1 MSRTTFYVTTPIYYI
16 SGNPH
21 IGHAYTTVVAD
32 VLARTA
38 RAGGPAFFLTG
49 TDEHGQKVANAA
61 AEHGKTPQ
69 EWCDE
74 LVPRWQSLFAKYHVE
89 YDDFI
94 RTTQARH
101 KTKVQR
107 VFERL
112 RESGDVYLGKYE
124 GWYCVNDE
132 TFWLESNLVDGRCP
146 TCGREVQ
153 WISED
158 NWFFRLSAYR
168 DRLLA
173 HFKTNP
179 EWVRPRSAYNEMVAL
194 LEEGLDDLSISRT
207 SFDWGIPVPE
217 GGGVIYVW
225 FDALLN
231 YITAIDWSEDDA
243 RFHSVWPANVQLVG
257 KEIARFHTIVWPAI
271 LWALGEAAPDLVF
284 AHGWITVDGQKM
296 GKSAGNAID
305 PFVLAD
311 RFGADSLRYFLLR
324 EAPFGSDFS
333 YSEEKIAQRH
343 NSDLGN
349 DLGNLL
355 KRSLTMLQKYR
366 GGVVPHRSEEAVFV
380 QRFADLP
387 KRVCALI
394 FALDFRGALEAIWE
408 LVTAL
413 NRAIDERKPWT
424 LAKDGR
430 DHELDALLYDL
441 CEGLRWLAIML
452 HPFMPERTA
461 QMWEQLGL
469 RSGID
474 DDWARTL
481 RWGALEPGT
490 QTSVGEVLFPRIE
503 LVESAPTR

>member
-1 MSRTTFYVTTPIYYI
+1 MSSRAFYVTTPIYYI

-38 RAGGPAFFLTG
+38 RAFGPAFFLTG

-69 EWCDE
+69 QWCDE
-74 LVPRWQSLFAKYHVE
+74 LVPRWQSLFAAYHVQ

-94 RTTQARH
+94 RTTQPRH
-101 KTKVQR
+101 TTKVQR

-132 TFWLESNLVDGRCP
+132 TFWLESKLVNGCCP

-158 NWFFRLSAYR
+158 DWFFRLSAYR

-173 HFKTNP
+173 YFKANP
-179 EWVRPRSAYNEMVAL
+179 EWVRPRSVYNEMVAL

-207 SFDWGIPVPE
+207 NLEWGIPIP
-217 GGGVIYVW
+217 GDGGVIYVW

-231 YITAIDWSEDDA
+231 YITAIGWSENDE
-243 RFHSVWPANVQLVG
+243 RFHSLWPANVQLIG
-257 KEIARFHTIVWPAI
+257 KEIARFHTIIWPAI
-271 LWALGEAAPDLVF
+271 LWALGEVAPELVF

-296 GKSAGNAID
+296 GKSLGNAVD
-305 PFVLAD
+305 PFALAD

-355 KRSLTMLQKYR
+355 KRSLSMLQKYR
-366 GGVVPHRSEEAVFV
+366 NGVVPHRGEDATFA
-380 QRFADLP
+380 QRFTNLP
-387 KRVCALI
+387 ERVRALI
-394 FALDFRGALEAIWE
+394 FSLDFRGALETIWE

-424 LAKDGR
+424 LAKEGR
-430 DHELDALLYDL
+430 GHELDALLYDVS
-441 CEGLRWLAIML
+441 EGLRWLAILL

-469 RSGID
+469 DPPGIGE
-474 DDWARTL
+474 DWTRAL
-481 RWGALEPGT
+481 QWGGLPAGT
-490 QTSVGEVLFPRIE
+490 QTAVGDALFPRIE
-503 LVESAPTR
+503 LVESA